1 MLADPCRIIA
11 HRGASAY
18 APENSMAAFRK
29 AVQLGAPEIETDVGF
44 TKDRALLLLHD
55 NTLDRTT
62 SGSGRPE
69 HYDLE
74 DLKQLD
80 AGSWLTPHEVPDFDW
95 QESYAGEPLIT
106 LDELFSEFGDTLTYH
121 VEIKDRTPGLVS
133 DIIKAVRY
141 HGLVSQV
148 IIAIINDEEPLIE
161 AKKLESG
168 IRTSL
173 APSAAM
179 KQFGAKEAVKRVAA
193 AGHDIV
199 TLSSWNHSREL
210 VQVAHDLGIEARSS
224 GIKNHEHMMEALDC
238 GCNGM
243 TINWPDWLIDE
254 VARRKAGMQ

>member
-1 MLADPCRIIA
+1 MDPAQTQRI
-11 HRGASAY
+11 H
-18 APENSMAAFRK
+18 ELFR
-29 AVQLGAPEIETDVGF
+29 LGAPEVETDVGF

-69 HYDLE
+69 DYNLE
-74 DLKQLD
+74 QLKQLD
-80 AGSWLTPHEVPDFDW
+80 AGSWLTPQEQPDFDW

-106 LDELFSEFGDTLTYH
+106 LDELFAEFGDTLTYH

-133 DIIKAVRY
+133 AIISTVRD

-148 IIAIINDEEPLIE
+148 IIAIIDDEEPLIE
-161 AKKLESG
+161 AKKMEPEV
-168 IRTSL
+168 RTSL
-173 APSAAM
+173 APNAGM
-179 KQFGAKEAVKRVAA
+179 KQFGPKEAVRRVAE
-193 AGHDIV
+193 AGYDIV

-210 VQVAHDLGIEARSS
+210 VQIAHGLGIEARSS
-224 GIKNHEHMMEALDC
+224 GIRNREHMIEALDC

-254 VARRKAGMQ
+254 VGRRQAGIQ